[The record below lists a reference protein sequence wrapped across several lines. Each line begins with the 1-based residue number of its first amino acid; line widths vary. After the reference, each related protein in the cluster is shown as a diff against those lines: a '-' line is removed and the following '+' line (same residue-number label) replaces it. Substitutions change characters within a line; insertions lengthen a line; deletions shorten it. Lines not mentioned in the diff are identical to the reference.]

1 MNPILIL
8 LAVGLIAGIFS
19 GVIGIGGG
27 IIIVPALVYFLGMNQ
42 LTAQGTTLAL
52 FLPPIGF
59 LAVYNYY
66 KAGYVDIKSGLIMAI
81 TFIIGG
87 YIGSKVS
94 IALDQ
99 NTVKRIFGIVTLL
112 IAVKMIFGK

>member
-1 MNPILIL
+1 MNVILIL
-8 LAVGLIAGIFS
+8 LAIGLFAGILS

-27 IIIVPALVYFLGMNQ
+27 IVIVPALVYLLGMNQ

-52 FLPPIGF
+52 FLPPIGL

-66 KAGYVDIKSGLIMAI
+66 KASYVDIRSGLIMAV

-87 YIGSKVS
+87 YIGSKIS
-94 IALDQ
+94 IGIDQ
-99 NTVKRIFGIVTLL
+99 TTVRRIFGAVILL
-112 IAVKMIFGK
+112 IAVKMILGK